1 MKRINLLISILL
13 LAGTGYAQR
22 LTELS
27 RPLPPAVMAEAPMPE
42 EMAAKYER
50 TRTERHNKFLTPVTD
65 TKAAVGATVR
75 AKKEQYIISGDNQA
89 FAIRYNPSDK
99 YQMHIPNYRLL
110 NTSHGRE
117 AVKGDGGK
125 FNVKKDRISY
135 AVISNGN
142 EIRIINKSHKA
153 VDMSEFKL
161 TTESEAIAMNG
172 NKIELKVP
180 TVLIAAGYYPLQ
192 HKIECTH
199 LLSGA
204 SYTFDLLMYWDKQL
218 NLSGETHALALC
230 RLKSQAADNTGV
242 LCDLDSHVM
251 RIVELPLVINGDGKD
266 GANGKKGRYGAN
278 GTNQSSY
285 KDKDGNTHSIA
296 GTCGKPGEDG
306 TDGKDGTDGGHFLF
320 CLSPDFIET
329 YGIDG
334 LIATID
340 AGIGG
345 KGGKG
350 GEGGIHGKG
359 SGCSGK
365 ANDGKDGKDGRDG
378 QRGDFLYV
386 AADVDAFIGQ
396 IFK

>member
-1 MKRINLLISILL
+1 MKRIGLLISILL
-13 LAGTGYAQR
+13 LAGIGQAQR
-22 LTELS
+22 LSELS
-27 RPLPPAVMAEAPMPE
+27 RPVPAAVMAEAPMPA

-50 TRTERHNKFLTPVTD
+50 TRNERHNKFLAPGIS
-65 TKAAVGATVR
+65 TKATVGATVKT
-75 AKKEQYIISGDNQA
+75 KKDQYILSGDDKA

-99 YQMHIPNYRLL
+99 YLMHIPNYRLL

-117 AVKGDGGK
+117 AIKGDGGK

-142 EIRIINKSHKA
+142 EIRIINHNHKA
-153 VDMSEFKL
+153 VDMSEFTL
-161 TTESEAIAMNG
+161 TTASEAIAMNG

-180 TVLIAAGYYPLQ
+180 TVFIAAGYYPLQ

-199 LLSGA
+199 TASGA
-204 SYTFDLLMYWDKQL
+204 SYTFDLLMCWDKQI

-230 RLKSQAADNTGV
+230 RLKSQTADNIGV
-242 LCDLDSHVM
+242 LCDLDAHVL
-251 RIVELPLVINGDGKD
+251 RVVELPLTIQGDGRD

-285 KDKDGNTHSIA
+285 KDKDGNTHTIA

-306 TDGKDGTDGGHFLF
+306 TDGQDGTDGGHFLF

-340 AGIGG
+340 AGSGG

-365 ANDGKDGKDGRDG
+365 AHDGKDGKDGKDG

-386 AADVDAFIGQ
+386 TADVDAFMGH